1 MKKIVLLILLLT
13 MTLGIS
19 ACQDN
24 SFPTSLALLEE
35 NPNIDNYYQIFIRSF
50 ADSNG
55 DGIGDLKGIENN
67 LDYLETLGVTA
78 LWLTPFHPSNTY
90 HGYAVNDYYD
100 VHEDFGTLEDLQ
112 SLINTAQT
120 KNIEIMMDLVIN
132 HSSDQHPWYVAARND
147 MDSPYRDYYFW
158 DAPNVAYQSF
168 VGGLVDFDPRSESF
182 KDEVKK
188 ILKFYGDMGILKF
201 RIDAAKHI
209 FDKPGLTAIDTNA
222 GLYIL
227 EFKAYLQSE
236 FGDAAHIVSEVF
248 EYSYVRYPNYV
259 LGTGSVFNFFGAMHL
274 EQKVG
279 FQSSRSNFVS
289 SLNLFYKAME
299 VAQPNYIDHL
309 FIGNHDINR
318 PATRI
323 PNIDARKQTVKAM
336 YTLPG
341 NVYLYYGD
349 ELDLLGRRQ
358 EGVNVS
364 GYGTAYDEFR
374 RTAFLWDDER
384 ETSWFPDVQNISTP
398 NVIEAIDNV
407 DSMYHVYHTFMNLR
421 LQYPALMFGDFIPYE
436 NNDYNIQGFYRTF
449 THGEHTQKVLVIIN
463 ISQQVANFILP
474 SILETIYEDSESEF
488 TLDAY
493 GVGIYL
499 IEEGM

>member
-1 MKKIVLLILLLT
+1 MKKTVLLLLLLT
-13 MTLGIS
+13 MTLSIS
-19 ACQDN
+19 ACQN
-24 SFPTSLALLEE
+24 EAFPTSLELFEE
-35 NPNIDNYYQIFIRSF
+35 HPNIDNYYQIFIRSF
-50 ADSNG
+50 ADSDD

-67 LDYLETLGVTA
+67 LDYLENLGVTA

-90 HGYAVNDYYD
+90 HGYAVTDYYD
-100 VHEDFGTLEDLQ
+100 VHDDFGTLEDLQ
-112 SLINTAQT
+112 SLIDTAHT
-120 KNIEIMMDLVIN
+120 KNIDIMMDLVIN
-132 HSSDQHPWYVAARND
+132 HSSDQHPWYVEARSD
-147 MDSPYRDYYFW
+147 MESPYRDYYYW

-168 VGGLVDFDPRSESF
+168 VGGLVDFDPTSQAF
-182 KDEVKK
+182 KNEVKD

-222 GLYIL
+222 GLYLL
-227 EFKAYLQSE
+227 EFKAYLQTE

-248 EYSYVRYPNYV
+248 DYNYIRYPNYV

-274 EQKVG
+274 EQKIA
-279 FQSSRSNFVS
+279 FQSSRFNFVS
-289 SLNLFYKAME
+289 SLNQFYKAME
-299 VAQPNYIDHL
+299 EAQPHYIDHL

-323 PNIDARKQTVKAM
+323 PNKDARTQTVKAM

-341 NVYLYYGD
+341 NIYAYYGD

-374 RTAFLWDDER
+374 RTAFLWGDDR
-384 ETSWFPDVQNISTP
+384 ETSWFPDTQNISTP
-398 NVIEAIDNV
+398 NVTEAMGNM
-407 DSMYHVYHTFMNLR
+407 DSMYYVYHEFMNLR
-421 LQYPALMFGDFIPYE
+421 LEYPALMFGDFTPYD
-436 NNDYNIQGFYRTF
+436 NNDYNIQGFYRTYQN
-449 THGEHTQKVLVIIN
+449 GDQIQKILVIIN
-463 ISQQVANFILP
+463 ISQQGADVTLP
-474 SILETIYEDSESEF
+474 AILETIYEDSESGF

-499 IEEGM
+499 IEEDM